1 MENSEFEN
9 HAQRLWP
16 AMVAMCRGFFRN
28 GNMPDESEDIV
39 QETFLRLWRMRLRL
53 PAGERPDALVV
64 RMVKNLCIDRFRK
77 GTQRYEPVETMEV
90 ASGQTPET
98 DLIHDE
104 AVNGLRA
111 AIDRLPASQQ
121 RMLNMKADGM
131 SLDEIAL
138 VCGTTKNCVKTQIS
152 SARRKLLTQLNNI
165 RNAESE

>member
-16 AMVAMCRGFFRN
+16 IMVAMCRGFFRN

-39 QETFLRLWRMRLRL
+39 QETFLRLWRMRQRL
-53 PAGERPDALVV
+53 PAGERPDALVI

-77 GTQRYEPVETMEV
+77 GTKRHEPVETVEV
-90 ASGQTPET
+90 VFKMTPEY
-98 DLIHDE
+98 DLIQAE
-104 AVNGLRA
+104 AVNVLRA
-111 AIDRLPASQQ
+111 AIERLPASQQ

-131 SLDEIAL
+131 SLDEIAM

-152 SARRKLLTQLNNI
+152 SARRKLITQLNNI